1 MRPRRRVHYGYNR
14 VQEIVS
20 GTHSRFASPDEKEEL
35 GADQERERAP
45 EVIHLAP
52 ALAR

>member
-1 MRPRRRVHYGYNR
+1 MTGAPF
-14 VQEIVS
+14 
-20 GTHSRFASPDEKEEL
+20 SRHLLRFYIGFATPDEKEEL